1 MGKVGPLLLAFA
13 FQLLL
18 TATVF
23 AHDDVRK
30 VQEELRKRHLFFG
43 SINGQTSTALTA
55 AIVSYQAKK
64 GFPRTGLIDSQTLE
78 SLGLVRPAPR
88 VAGPVFVV
96 DDTEGIRGA
105 NGERLPLPVAWAS
118 VADERPIK
126 LEQASI
132 APDATALPLAPTAPK
147 PIASAEISRKRSSA
161 GRVRRVPPRKE
172 TNPLALA
179 YRTIEKF
186 FASDAEPK
194 KKRSAAKRL

>member
-1 MGKVGPLLLAFA
+1 MGKVGPLLLGLA

-18 TATVF
+18 SAAVF

-43 SINGQTSTALTA
+43 SINGQTTPALTA
-55 AIVSYQAKK
+55 AISRYQAKK

-78 SLGLVRPAPR
+78 SLGLVRPVPR
-88 VAGPVFVV
+88 IDGTPFVV
-96 DDTEGIRGA
+96 ENNESARGP
-105 NGERLPLPVAWAS
+105 NGERLPLSPAS
-118 VADERPIK
+118 GPIADERPS
-126 LEQASI
+126 EVEHAAI
-132 APDATALPLAPTAPK
+132 AQDHPAVPSAETAPG

-161 GRVRRVPPRKE
+161 GRVGRIRPRKE
-172 TNPLALA
+172 TNPFAMA